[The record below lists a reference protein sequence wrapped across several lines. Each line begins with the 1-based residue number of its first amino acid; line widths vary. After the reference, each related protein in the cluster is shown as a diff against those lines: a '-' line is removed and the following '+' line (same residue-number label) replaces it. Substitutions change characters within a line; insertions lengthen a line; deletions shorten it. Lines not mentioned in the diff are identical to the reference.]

1 MGAFHF
7 EAEDG
12 LNVVTTIDEVLQHYL
27 ETSINNGYKKYTPE
41 SVQAVVMDP
50 KTGDVLAMAT
60 APGFDPNKPSL
71 LID

>member
-1 MGAFHF
+1 MG
-7 EAEDG
+7 
-12 LNVVTTIDEVLQHYL
+12 I
-27 ETSINNGYKKYTPE
+27 KYTPE

-71 LID
+71 PLDPEEKKNLIK